1 VVFSL
6 DSVITAVG
14 MARALVV
21 MVTAMIIAVGVMFVF
36 ANVVA
41 EFVNRHPSMKILALS
56 FLLLIGVL
64 LVADGFGHHVNRGY
78 VYFAMAFSL
87 IVELMNMRFRKTTKR
102 GRPPI

>member
-1 VVFSL
+1 
-6 DSVITAVG
+6 
-14 MARALVV
+14 
-21 MVTAMIIAVGVMFVF
+21 
-36 ANVVA
+36 
-41 EFVNRHPSMKILALS
+41 MKILALS